1 MSDNIT
7 LNVLTT
13 AGAKIAT
20 DEIDWVQHQLVK
32 LEFGENGSA
41 TMVSASNPLPV
52 SASIDTV
59 GLATSTGQASQA
71 TAVKQD
77 VLLSELQLK
86 ANLTETQPV
95 SIITL
100 PLPTGAA
107 TAENQQT
114 NALTDIQLRALAIAT
129 KEQPDA
135 TATYSPNSSTSVA
148 YEASRVAKES
158 AGTLYSVTGY
168 NSKASSQFIQIH
180 NSATLPID
188 TAIPVVL
195 LIVPPYSNFSY
206 SADKFGRFF
215 SNGITICNSSTGATK
230 TIGLEDIWFDIQYF

>member
-1 MSDNIT
+1 MADNVQ
-7 LNVLTT
+7 LNAPTT
-13 AGAKIAT
+13 QGEKIAT

-32 LEFGENGSA
+32 LEFGENGTA
-41 TMVSASNPLPV
+41 IMVSKTNPLPV
-52 SASIDTV
+52 SASIDTA

-95 SIITL
+95 SIAAL

-107 TAENQQT
+107 TAANQQT
-114 NALTDIQLRALAIAT
+114 NALTDVQLRALPIAI

-135 TATYSPNSSTSVA
+135 TATYSPNSSTSIA
-148 YEASRVAKES
+148 YEASRVAKAS

-168 NSKASSQFIQIH
+168 NSKASSQFIQLH
-180 NSATLPID
+180 NSAMLPID

-195 LIVPPYSNFSY
+195 LTVPPYSNFSY

-230 TIGLEDIWFDIQYF
+230 TIGLADVWFDIQYF